1 MAAKITTIPQC
12 MILITVHNQKSQDVK
27 GHTHKHDEVNMPGLQ
42 GKDTTDQEVN
52 DLKEIFRSHKGIIR
66 VVSIIEGECEVE
78 MSSFL
83 NSSLVKMK

>member
-1 MAAKITTIPQC
+1 
-12 MILITVHNQKSQDVK
+12 
-27 GHTHKHDEVNMPGLQ
+27 MPGLQ